1 MIYVIFILCL
11 ILFVIAIYVLRKLSK
26 QYKTLQE
33 IYYLQK
39 LMLSHSQ
46 FTNDANEM
54 ILWKIRYD
62 IWCWNENL
70 VPADLDLDA
79 LSKIGRVVMLTT
91 EDIFGE

>member
-1 MIYVIFILCL
+1 MIYAIFILCL
-11 ILFVIAIYVLRKLSK
+11 ILFAIAMYALRKLSK

-62 IWCWNENL
+62 MME
-70 VPADLDLDA
+70 PYK
-79 LSKIGRVVMLTT
+79 SSGRKCLYGPVFRYRPSLPKRDPQSEYAV
-91 EDIFGE
+91 

>member
-54 ILWKIRYD
+54 ILSLIPQHYYKIFF
-62 IWCWNENL
+62 
-70 VPADLDLDA
+70 
-79 LSKIGRVVMLTT
+79 LST
-91 EDIFGE
+91 

>member
-1 MIYVIFILCL
+1 MIYAIFILCL
-11 ILFVIAIYVLRKLSK
+11 ILFAIAIYALRKLSK

-54 ILWKIRYD
+54 ILAKVATNIIADMITFYRNNLKADNND
-62 IWCWNENL
+62 IYI
-70 VPADLDLDA
+70 
-79 LSKIGRVVMLTT
+79 KK
-91 EDIFGE
+91 